1 VLARPIDEQ
10 LPCFRHFLPKNLSR
24 IFRKHSA
31 IFLGTAIQVRPI
43 RPTGSA
49 RAKIY
54 GKDPHFDPLTVKI
67 RTETAIS
74 P

>member
-1 VLARPIDEQ
+1 
-10 LPCFRHFLPKNLSR
+10 LPTTIPLVFLS
-24 IFRKHSA
+24 SY
-31 IFLGTAIQVRPI
+31 

-67 RTETAIS
+67 RTKTAIS